1 MEEIAPKKPLLDTLK
16 TFSPATALGL
26 LALVLFGVFCTIDT
40 TAVRWWLMLPLAAAG
55 CALFLWR
62 RTRAAGLEARLCSLG
77 VALLLALVVLRD
89 IGLSRKLAELLDTL
103 EQYQTQIDEATTAID
118 RFFQGSR

>member
-16 TFSPATALGL
+16 TFSPATVLGL
-26 LALVLFGVFCTIDT
+26 LALVLFAVFCNIDT

-55 CALFLWR
+55 GGLLLWR

-77 VALLLALVVLRD
+77 CALLLALVVLRD
-89 IGLSRKLAELLDTL
+89 IGLSRKLAGLLDTM
-103 EQYQTQIDEATTAID
+103 EQYKSQINKASTALD
-118 RFFQGSR
+118 RFFQGGR